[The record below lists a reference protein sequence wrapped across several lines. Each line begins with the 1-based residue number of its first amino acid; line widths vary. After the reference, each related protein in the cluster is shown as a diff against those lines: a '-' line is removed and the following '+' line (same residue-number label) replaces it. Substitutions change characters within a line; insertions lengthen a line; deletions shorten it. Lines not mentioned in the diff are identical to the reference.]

1 MIVSLISSCST
12 PGSRLGVSMAA
23 AVWFALAP
31 AAPASAQTLT
41 RGTLKMVVPFA
52 AGGPSDVAGR
62 IVAAGLS
69 EVLGRSVIVENPA
82 GAGGTIGSLHVSR
95 STPDGSEFVIG
106 NSGTHVWSQAL
117 YKTPPYT
124 TLTDFTPL
132 GLVVEAPRVIITPKN
147 FPAETL
153 PDFIAYLKAQ
163 KGTAKYGHAGVGSA
177 SHVSC
182 MLFNAAIGV
191 DVVAVPYRGLGP
203 AMQDLTAGRIDYLCD
218 SPSTSRPQ
226 IDGGFVKAIATTG
239 ERRWYTL
246 AQVPTVREQ
255 GVDFVV
261 NTWQG
266 LFLAKNTAQ
275 PIVHELNA
283 ALSKALDLPLVRERF
298 MGLGEQIAPP
308 EHRSPEYFHKF
319 VADEIMRWSGPIK
332 ASGVRVE

>member
-1 MIVSLISSCST
+1 MIVSLISYCST
-12 PGSRLGVSMAA
+12 PGRRLGASIAA
-23 AVWFALAP
+23 AVWFALAS
-31 AAPASAQTLT
+31 AAPAGTQMLT

-62 IVAAGLS
+62 LVAAGLS

-82 GAGGTIGSLHVSR
+82 GAGGTIGSLRVSR
-95 STPDGSEFVIG
+95 STPNGSEFVIG

-117 YKTPPYT
+117 YKTPPYN

-147 FPAETL
+147 FPADTL
-153 PDFIAYLKAQ
+153 QDFIAYLKAK
-163 KGTAKYGHAGVGSA
+163 KGTAKYGHAGVGSS

-182 MLFNAAIGV
+182 MLFNGRIGV

-218 SPSTSRPQ
+218 APPTSRPQ
-226 IDGGFVKAIATTG
+226 IEGGFVKAIATTG

-255 GVDFVV
+255 GVDFVIT
-261 NTWQG
+261 TWQG
-266 LFLAKNTAQ
+266 LFLAKNTAE
-275 PIVHELNA
+275 PIVRELNA
-283 ALSKALDLPLVRERF
+283 ALSKALDLPLVRQRF
-298 MGLGEQIAPP
+298 TELGEQIAPP

-319 VADEIMRWSGPIK
+319 VSDEIERWSGPIK
-332 ASGVRVE
+332 ASGVTVE

>member
-1 MIVSLISSCST
+1 MIVSLN
-12 PGSRLGVSMAA
+12 GRLGASIAV
-23 AVWFALAP
+23 AVWLAL
-31 AAPASAQTLT
+31 AAPAGAQTLP

-52 AGGPSDVAGR
+52 PGGPSDVAGR

-69 EVLGRSVIVENPA
+69 DVLGRNVIVENPA

-95 STPDGSEFVIG
+95 STPDGSEFVLG

-117 YKTPPYT
+117 YKTPPYN

-153 PDFIAYLKAQ
+153 QEFIAYLKVK
-163 KGTAKYGHAGVGSA
+163 KGTAKFGHAGAGSA

-182 MLFNAAIGV
+182 ILFNAAIGV
-191 DVVAVPYRGLGP
+191 DVVAVPYRGLAL
-203 AMQDLTAGRIDYLCD
+203 AMQDLTADRIDYLCD
-218 SPSTSRPQ
+218 SPSTSKPQ

-246 AQVPTVREQ
+246 AEVPTVREQ
-255 GVDFVV
+255 GVDFVIT
-261 NTWQG
+261 TWQG
-266 LFLAKNTAQ
+266 LFLAANTAES
-275 PIVHELNA
+275 IVRELNA

-298 MGLGEQIAPP
+298 TQLGEQIAPP
-308 EHRSPEYFHKF
+308 EHRSPEYFRKF
-319 VADEIMRWSGPIK
+319 VADEIARWSGPIK
-332 ASGVRVE
+332 ASGVTVE

>member
-62 IVAAGLS
+62 S
-69 EVLGRSVIVENPA
+69 EVLGRGVIVENPA

-106 NSGTHVWSQAL
+106 KSGTHVWSQAL
-117 YKTPPYT
+117 YKTPPYN

-132 GLVVEAPRVIITPKN
+132 GLVVEAPRVIIAPKN
-147 FPAETL
+147 FPADTL
-153 PDFIAYLKAQ
+153 QEFIAYLKDK
-163 KGTAKYGHAGVGSA
+163 KGTAKYGHAGAGSA

-182 MLFNAAIGV
+182 ILFNGAIGV
-191 DVVAVPYRGLGP
+191 DIVAVPYRGLGP

-218 SPSTSRPQ
+218 SPSTSKPQ
-226 IDGGFVKAIATTG
+226 IDGSFVKAIATTG
-239 ERRWYTL
+239 EQRWYTL
-246 AQVPTVREQ
+246 APVPTVREQ
-255 GVDFVV
+255 GVDFVII
-261 NTWQG
+261 TWQG
-266 LFLAKNTAQ
+266 LFLAQNTPE
-275 PIVHELNA
+275 PIVRELNA

-298 MGLGEQIAPP
+298 TQLGEQITPP
-308 EHRSPEYFHKF
+308 EHRSPEYFRKF
-319 VADEIMRWSGPIK
+319 VADEIARWSGPIK
-332 ASGVRVE
+332 ASGVTVE